1 MIHGCD
7 DDNDHNDNDDH
18 FKMIIIFQQNIY
30 DDKDNQDS

>member
-1 MIHGCD
+1 MIHDHD